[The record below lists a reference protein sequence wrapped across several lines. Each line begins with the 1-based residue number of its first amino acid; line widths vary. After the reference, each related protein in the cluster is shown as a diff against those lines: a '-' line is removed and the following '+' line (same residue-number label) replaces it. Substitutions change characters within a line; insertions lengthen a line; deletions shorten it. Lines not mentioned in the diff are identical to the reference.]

1 MRTVELI
8 GNTVGR
14 PIQTHKKAKDV
25 DLAYIAGFLD
35 GDGSVMVQVK
45 KTKFNPKGWRLM
57 FTICFYQDSN
67 HAQPLSWIRQI
78 LGIGYLSYRNDGIT
92 ELRINGYAQ
101 TERILKDLL
110 PYLRFKKKQVTIIL
124 RILKLVH
131 NKALGQLTK
140 QQRLRI
146 IDLIYESRKLTY
158 KSGWKNLSN
167 KKKAELKKILAY

>member
-1 MRTVELI
+1 MRTVELT

-14 PIQTHKKAKDV
+14 PIQTHKKVKDTN
-25 DLAYIAGFLD
+25 LAYIAGFLD

-67 HAQPLSWIRQI
+67 HAQPLSWIRKI

-110 PYLRFKKKQVTIIL
+110 PYLRFKKKQITIIL
-124 RILKLVH
+124 KILRLVH
-131 NKALGQLTK
+131 NKKLGQLTSQK
-140 QQRLRI
+140 RLRI
-146 IDLIYESRKLTY
+146 VDLIYESRQLTY

-167 KKKAELKKILAY
+167 EKKAELKKILAY

>member
-1 MRTVELI
+1 M
-8 GNTVGR
+8 GR
-14 PIQTHKKAKDV
+14 PIQTHTKVKDTN
-25 DLAYIAGFLD
+25 LAYIAGFLD

-67 HAQPLSWIRQI
+67 HAQPLSWIRKI

-110 PYLRFKKKQVTIIL
+110 PYLRFKKKQITIIL
-124 RILKLVH
+124 KILKLVH
-131 NKALGQLTK
+131 NKKLGQLTR
-140 QQRLRI
+140 QERFRI
-146 IDLIYESRKLTY
+146 VDLIYESRQLTY

-167 KKKAELKKILAY
+167 EKKAELKKILAY